1 MIKINDSEM
10 RFMNLVWD
18 REPVNSTELVR
29 LAGEALG
36 WKKSTTYTVIRRLC
50 DRGAVKNENAL
61 VTALVE
67 RGQVQKSE
75 SAQLIDKVYNGS
87 LKLFLAS
94 FLEREKLSAAEA
106 AELKRLIDAHTGEGV
121 DA

>member
-36 WKKSTTYTVIRRLC
+36 WKKSTTYTVIRRLS

>member
-36 WKKSTTYTVIRRLC
+36 WKKSTTYTVIRRLS

-94 FLEREKLSAAEA
+94 FLEREKLSAVEA
-106 AELKRLIDAHTGEGV
+106 AELKRLIDAHTGEGEDV
-121 DA
+121 

>member
-36 WKKSTTYTVIRRLC
+36 WKKSTTYTVIRRLS

-121 DA
+121 DV